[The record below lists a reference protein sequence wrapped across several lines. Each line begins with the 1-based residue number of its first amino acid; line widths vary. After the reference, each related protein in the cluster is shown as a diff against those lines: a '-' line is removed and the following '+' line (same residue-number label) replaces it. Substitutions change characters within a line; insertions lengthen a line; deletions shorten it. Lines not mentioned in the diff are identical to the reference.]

1 MTPRRT
7 IAREHAVIVTAIAR
21 CLPPPRRD
29 LFVHHVK
36 RNVSTPRDLN
46 IVIENAIDHACMEA
60 A

>member
-21 CLPPPRRD
+21 CLPPPRRN
-29 LFVHHVK
+29 LFVHHVE
-36 RNVSTPRDLN
+36 RNIINMRDL
-46 IVIENAIDHACMEA
+46 IAIIDNAIDHTLMEA